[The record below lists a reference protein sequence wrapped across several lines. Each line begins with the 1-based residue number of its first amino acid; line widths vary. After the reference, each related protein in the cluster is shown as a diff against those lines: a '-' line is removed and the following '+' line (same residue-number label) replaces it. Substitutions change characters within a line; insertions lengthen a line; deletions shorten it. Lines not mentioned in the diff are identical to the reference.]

1 MRTLLNLAALQGV
14 SLLDILLRP
23 QEAASRPLF
32 DNSSEFEGVPFPPAV
47 VPEATHRVQRVA
59 SALLAD
65 GAVLLPPLYLLCRLE
80 RVQPDYVRKFHE
92 GTCASYSAAYARQ
105 SLWRPGTTMG
115 AARAVK
121 AALNLAIDNPGLTA
135 EALVARLQP
144 IAPVTYHQLVRIA
157 ESAVL
162 VEQIQRGK

>member
-1 MRTLLNLAALQGV
+1 
-14 SLLDILLRP
+14 
-23 QEAASRPLF
+23 
-32 DNSSEFEGVPFPPAV
+32 
-47 VPEATHRVQRVA
+47 
-59 SALLAD
+59 
-65 GAVLLPPLYLLCRLE
+65 
-80 RVQPDYVRKFHE
+80 
-92 GTCASYSAAYARQ
+92 
-105 SLWRPGTTMG
+105 MG